1 MPSNRGG
8 FIGHNPLLLPSAPTG
23 VSGSLSGS
31 DVNVSFTS
39 PGTENNISPSSFIV
53 YATTGSTTT
62 TATGSSSPITV
73 SGLTGGSSYTFKVAA
88 VNGLGTGPQ
97 SSASAAV
104 TVPNIGQTA
113 YTSAGTY
120 TFTVPAG
127 VSSVSVVCIGSGGG
141 AGGAGQS
148 AGSPGN
154 ASIWDNGNT
163 HGSYFGASGAGNGG
177 SSTNIGGSTNL
188 GTSTGGGNGGDGSSS
203 SNLNPTGGGAAGYS
217 GDGGDASSPTV
228 YGGGGGGG
236 VGELGE
242 GASGAG
248 GSSPSY
254 TGGSGSGG
262 GGGGGAAYDS
272 SYGGNVEGRGG
283 SGGQNAISSGNG
295 GNYGGGSGGGTGGG
309 KGGGGGALRYRNN
322 ISVTAGDQYTVIVG
336 QKGSSARSGG
346 VGAVRIIYPGDTRSF
361 PSTDTGNL

>member
-62 TATGSSSPITV
+62 TTTGSSSPITV

-88 VNGLGTGPQ
+88 VNGLGTGTQ

-104 TVPNIGQTA
+104 TPPTIGQTA

-127 VSSVSVVCIGSGGG
+127 VSSVSVVCVGSGGG

-148 AGSPGN
+148 AGSEGN
-154 ASIWDNGNT
+154 ASIWDSGNT
-163 HGSYFGASGAGNGG
+163 HGSYFGASGAGNGV
-177 SSTNIGGSTNL
+177 TNNANVGGSTNI
-188 GTSTGGGNGGDGSSS
+188 GTSTGGGNGGNGSSS
-203 SNLNPTGGGAAGYS
+203 LSSNPTGGGAGGYS
-217 GDGGDASSPTV
+217 GDGGDSSSPSI

-236 VGELGE
+236 VGILGE
-242 GASGAG
+242 GTSGAG

-254 TGGSGSGG
+254 TG
-262 GGGGGAAYDS
+262 
-272 SYGGNVEGRGG
+272 
-283 SGGQNAISSGNG
+283 QN
-295 GNYGGGSGGGTGGG
+295 
-309 KGGGGGALRYRNN
+309 
-322 ISVTAGDQYTVIVG
+322 
-336 QKGSSARSGG
+336 
-346 VGAVRIIYPGDTRSF
+346 
-361 PSTDTGNL
+361 